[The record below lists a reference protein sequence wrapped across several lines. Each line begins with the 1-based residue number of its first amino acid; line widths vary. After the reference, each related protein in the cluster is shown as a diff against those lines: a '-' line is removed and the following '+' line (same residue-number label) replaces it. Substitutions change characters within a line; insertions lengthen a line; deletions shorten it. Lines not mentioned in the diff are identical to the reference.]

1 MKKRLLAILLAA
13 AMIASVTPFA
23 LAAGNSGSSEQTES
37 SVAKVG
43 DTYYDTLADAFTAI
57 ETEGTVELV
66 ADATVNVVINVFSG
80 KTVTL
85 DLGNYQVTPTERSSS
100 GKIFRNYGTFTI
112 KGDTDGVIDATSK
125 DGTWSAIEND
135 GGTLNIL
142 SGTIK
147 GNDKA
152 IAMKNAGTVNISGGS
167 LQGNKKAD
175 AYSGYA
181 LQITKGGVVT
191 ISGDAQL
198 IGVDAVVDVQGG
210 TLNISN
216 DAYLSGEFGVLL
228 RNLPNTNDT
237 TQNPTSAT
245 LTMTGGTIEAT
256 TGFALAGNNTQSAQ
270 CNATITGGTLRQTGG
285 ETCIYWPMEGTL
297 TIGGDAVV
305 EGATG
310 IEAKM
315 GTINI
320 QDDATIRGT
329 GEYLEQK
336 PFDGGSEAEGSA
348 LLVSAEMYG
357 ANEGQY
363 ITSPDIKVNITGGML
378 ESQHGN
384 AVTTYIT
391 EDTSEQ
397 AAAVTIENVTLT
409 ADNGAAIKVV
419 TDETKTGTTQTN
431 AVTEAKDGF
440 EVKKNQTTVTV
451 SNEAAKAAVNE
462 DGDISYYTSIDDAVS
477 DLDSAASVEITVY
490 GDDIL
495 SKDVSL
501 PSGTTLKVDGA
512 STLTVAENVKLT
524 GAVEVSDG
532 EIVAQSGAEIPEVE
546 NRVTVTF
553 DANGGTCSVSAQVVE
568 AGSTITMPNVSNSA
582 YWYFQGWL
590 SSADQQIR
598 DIGDQVQV
606 DADTTFTA
614 QWAYVPPV
622 VTDPSYAI
630 TTPVAANGTV
640 TVSPTVAKQGDVVT
654 ITATPNEGYEL
665 GSLTVTD
672 RLGNA
677 VAVQAN
683 PNGTYS
689 FVMPNSQVTITASFT
704 EEAGETWVNPFVD
717 VDTDDWYYDY
727 VEYVCANGLMVGT
740 SDVTF
745 ESTGTVTR
753 GTLMTI
759 LARLDGTDTTDSDP
773 WYQAGMEWAVAAG
786 VSDGTAPEGTI
797 TREQVATMLWRYAG
811 QLAVAENYLAEFD
824 DADEIHDWAAQAM
837 NWAVS
842 VGVITGGD
850 NGLDPQGTATR
861 AELAAMLTR
870 FCENVL

>member
-1 MKKRLLAILLAA
+1 MILFNNPGDNQET
-13 AMIASVTPFA
+13 SVH
-23 LAAGNSGSSEQTES
+23 
-37 SVAKVG
+37 
-43 DTYYDTLADAFTAI
+43 
-57 ETEGTVELV
+57 
-66 ADATVNVVINVFSG
+66 
-80 KTVTL
+80 
-85 DLGNYQVTPTERSSS
+85 
-100 GKIFRNYGTFTI
+100 
-112 KGDTDGVIDATSK
+112 
-125 DGTWSAIEND
+125 
-135 GGTLNIL
+135 
-142 SGTIK
+142 
-147 GNDKA
+147 
-152 IAMKNAGTVNISGGS
+152 
-167 LQGNKKAD
+167 
-175 AYSGYA
+175 
-181 LQITKGGVVT
+181 
-191 ISGDAQL
+191 
-198 IGVDAVVDVQGG
+198 
-210 TLNISN
+210 
-216 DAYLSGEFGVLL
+216 
-228 RNLPNTNDT
+228 
-237 TQNPTSAT
+237 AT

-704 EEAGETWVNPFVD
+704 EEAGETWVNPFID
-717 VDTDDWYYDY
+717 VASDDWFYPY
-727 VEYVCANGLMVGT
+727 VEFVCTNGLMVGT

-786 VSDGTAPEGTI
+786 VSDGTDPEGTI